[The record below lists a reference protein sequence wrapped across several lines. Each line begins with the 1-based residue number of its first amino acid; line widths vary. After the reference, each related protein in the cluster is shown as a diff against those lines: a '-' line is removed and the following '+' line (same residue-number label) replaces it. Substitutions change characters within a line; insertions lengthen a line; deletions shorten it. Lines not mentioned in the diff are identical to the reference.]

1 MPMALSTADRSTV
14 DEAEIAR
21 FNALAATWWDDSG
34 PMRPL
39 HEIGPARLTFIRDR
53 VLEHFG
59 RDGGPRPFEGLA
71 MLDVGCAAG
80 LVSEPLARLGADVT
94 GIDAAH
100 ANIGAAMAHAEQS
113 GLGITY
119 HAMTAEAL
127 ALEGQTFDVVT
138 ALEIV
143 EHVADVPLF
152 MASLSRLVKPGGL
165 LIMSTL
171 NRTAKS
177 FALAVVGAEYVLRWL
192 PRGTHDWRKFIT
204 PDELT
209 RHMEEAG
216 FVPGETSGLRL
227 DLLTR
232 RWVLSHDRAVNY
244 LMAAGKP

>member
-1 MPMALSTADRSTV
+1 MALATADRTTV

-21 FNALAATWWDDSG
+21 FNALAATWWDDTG

-39 HEIGPARLTFIRDR
+39 HEIGPARLAFIRDR
-53 VLEHFG
+53 VLEHFS
-59 RDGGPRPFEGLA
+59 RPAGPHPFEGLA

-80 LVSEPLARLGADVT
+80 LVTEPLARLGAAVT
-94 GIDAAH
+94 GIDAAV
-100 ANIGAAMAHAEQS
+100 ANIGAARAHAEQS
-113 GLGITY
+113 GLAITY
-119 HAMTAEAL
+119 HAMTAEGL
-127 ALEGQTFDVVT
+127 ALEGRTFDVVT

-152 MASLSRLVKPGGL
+152 MASLARLVRPGGL

-204 PDELT
+204 PAELA

-216 FVPGETSGLRL
+216 FTPGAATGLRL
-227 DLLTR
+227 DLMTR
-232 RWVLSHDRAVNY
+232 RWVLSGDVAVNY
-244 LMAAGKP
+244 LMAASKS

>member
-1 MPMALSTADRSTV
+1 MALATADRTTV
-14 DEAEIAR
+14 DETEIAR
-21 FNALAATWWDDSG
+21 FNALAATWWDDTG

-39 HEIGPARLTFIRDR
+39 HEIGPARLAFIRDR

-59 RDGGPRPFEGLA
+59 RPAGPHPFEGLA

-80 LVSEPLARLGADVT
+80 LVTEPLARLGAAVT
-94 GIDAAH
+94 GIDAAV
-100 ANIGAAMAHAEQS
+100 ANIGAARAHAEQS
-113 GLGITY
+113 GLAITY
-119 HAMTAEAL
+119 HAMTAEGL
-127 ALEGQTFDVVT
+127 ALEGRTFDVVT

-152 MASLSRLVKPGGL
+152 MASLARLVRPGGL

-204 PDELT
+204 PAELA

-216 FVPGETSGLRL
+216 FTPGAATGLRL
-227 DLLTR
+227 DLMTR
-232 RWVLSHDRAVNY
+232 RWVLSGDVAVNY
-244 LMAAGKP
+244 LMAASKS

>member
-1 MPMALSTADRSTV
+1 MPMALSTADRTTV
-14 DEAEIAR
+14 DEEEIAR
-21 FNALAATWWDDSG
+21 FNTLAATWWDDTG

-39 HEIGPARLTFIRDR
+39 HEIGPARLSFIRDR

-59 RDGGPRPFEGLA
+59 RNGGPRPFDGLA
-71 MLDVGCAAG
+71 VLDVGCAAG

-94 GIDAAH
+94 GIDAAV
-100 ANIGAAMAHAEQS
+100 ANIGAAKAHAEQS
-113 GLGITY
+113 GLAITY

-127 ALEGQTFDVVT
+127 ALEGARFDVVT

-152 MASLSRLVKPGGL
+152 MASLSALVKPGGL

-204 PDELT
+204 PAELA
-209 RHMEEAG
+209 RHMETAG
-216 FVPGETSGLRL
+216 LLPGETAGMRL

-232 RWVLSHDRAVNY
+232 RWALSHDTAVNY